1 MAMFTRDVFA
11 SRSGYDNRVM
21 LQETCTIDNGE
32 FMLKRYFVAHDDSIT
47 EWEPVFVDATS
58 ADAAVGQYML
68 QIYSKDLFFRQHVQE
83 LHDVGSFVGGL
94 VFSTEEEKIQFMN
107 GDCTRTPEFVQRR
120 IRNFFEDAPEL
131 GEKFWKYVE
140 TEDARMIDEAIFE
153 FIASRD
159 TDGIVAIEEAQIR
172 VLVPR

>member
-1 MAMFTRDVFA
+1 MFIRNVFVN
-11 SRSGYDNRVM
+11 RGGYDNGVM
-21 LQETCTIDNGE
+21 LQEKCTIDNGK

-58 ADAAVGQYML
+58 ADAAIEQYML
-68 QIYSKDLFFRQHVQE
+68 QIYSKDLYFRQHVQE
-83 LHDVGSFVGGL
+83 LHDVESFVGGL

-107 GDCTRTPEFVQRR
+107 GDCTRTPEFIQRR
-120 IRNFFEDAPEL
+120 IRNFFEETPEL

-153 FIASRD
+153 FIARRD

>member
-1 MAMFTRDVFA
+1 MMFSRNVFA
-11 SRSGYDNRVM
+11 SGSDYDNRVM
-21 LQETCTIDNGE
+21 PQEKCTIDNGG

-107 GDCTRTPEFVQRR
+107 GDRTRTSEFIRNR
-120 IRNFFEDAPEL
+120 IRNFFEDAPEI
-131 GEKFWKYVE
+131 GENFWRYVE
-140 TEDARMIDEAIFE
+140 TEDVSMIDESIYE
-153 FIASRD
+153 FIATRD
-159 TDGIVAIEEAQIR
+159 TDGIVAIEEAKIR
-172 VLVPR
+172 VLVSR